1 MKKNYA
7 ALLIVVMISCG
18 YVLSVAASDD
28 IAAITSFNLLLRDGN
43 NLREA
48 KKYIEALEAYN
59 KALELDLSKNR
70 KTIVYHFIARTH
82 ADRGNGIL
90 LVNNLAKF
98 IVAARSFDLDNEAD
112 MRIYRFYHISNYLR
126 EAKSYLT
133 GILRRSSP
141 SRNIIGIVSFKEDT
155 EGIAQIIEKGF
166 IDVSPFKV
174 IDSRWF
180 EELLKEPTLSPS
192 PGGIVDEKTVV
203 SLGKAAG
210 LHYVILGY
218 VKKLEGDRLLLSIKF
233 IDTETGEL
241 VSEVSEKAVSAEI
254 KSLGSSIAFT
264 ICADFFIKNYI
275 Q

>member
-1 MKKNYA
+1 MKKHYA

-43 NLREA
+43 NFREA
-48 KKYIEALEAYN
+48 KKYNEALEAYN
-59 KALELDLSKNR
+59 KALQLDLSKNR

-82 ADRGNGIL
+82 ADRGDGIL

-98 IVAARSFDLDNEAD
+98 IDAARSFDLDNEAD

-133 GILRRSSP
+133 GILRKSPP
-141 SRNIIGIVSFKEDT
+141 SRNIIGIVSLKDDT

-166 IDVSPFKV
+166 MEVGPFKV
-174 IDSRWF
+174 IESKLI
-180 EELLKEPTLSPS
+180 EERLKEPPLS
-192 PGGIVDEKTVV
+192 PGGIVDDKAAVI
-203 SLGKAAG
+203 LGKAAG
-210 LHYVILGY
+210 LNYVILGF
-218 VKKLEGDRLLLSIKF
+218 VKKLEGDIILISVKF
-233 IDTETGEL
+233 VDTETGEL
-241 VSEVSEKAVSAEI
+241 VAEVSEKTVSADI
-254 KSLGSSIAFT
+254 KSLGSSIAIT

-275 Q
+275 R